1 MPPEEESA
9 GAGGRVPGVGAD
21 VLVVGA
27 GDADAAAGARADG
40 APGAL
45 ADAGGVVELAVAAVL
60 GVVDTEAVG
69 VVGAVLDDAAVA
81 DAVADGTAT
90 SGRE

>member
-1 MPPEEESA
+1 M
-9 GAGGRVPGVGAD
+9 PGVGAD

-27 GDADAAAGARADG
+27 GDADAEADARADG

-60 GVVDTEAVG
+60 APVLAAGLEGVVDTEAVG